1 MSYPVNY
8 STQLPKKS
16 RGFSLLEIL
25 VVILIIGFS
34 IKIVTFTVGESA
46 EDLLEKEALK
56 LHGIVNMASEFA
68 VLNQVELGFHL
79 DKSTLEFLVFDG
91 EQWTTFEAEELYK
104 PIEYGEEYKIELI
117 LEDLSWSQDNLLE
130 QSNWQEIMGSG
141 DNDNLLEL
149 KKKKI
154 PQVLVLSSGEVS
166 AFQLSLELSEEP
178 EPVYYVEGE
187 FMAPVKLRREPA
199 YD

>member
-1 MSYPVNY
+1 MSLPVNY
-8 STQLPKKS
+8 STQKLSRS

-34 IKIVTFTVGESA
+34 IQIVTFTVGEDD
-46 EDLLEKEALK
+46 EELLEKEALK
-56 LHGIVNMASEFA
+56 LHGIVNLASEFA
-68 VLNQVELGFHL
+68 VLNQVELGLHL
-79 DKSTLEFLVFDG
+79 DKRTLEFLVFDG

-104 PIEYGEEYKIELI
+104 PIEYTEEYKIELV
-117 LEDLSWSQDNLLE
+117 LEDLAWSQDNLLE

-141 DNDNLLEL
+141 DEDNLLEL

-154 PQVLVLSSGEVS
+154 PQVLILSSGEVS
-166 AFQLSLELSEEP
+166 AFQISLELTQEP
-178 EPVYYVEGE
+178 EPVYYIEGE
-187 FMAPVKLRREPA
+187 FMAPVKLRREPE

>member
-1 MSYPVNY
+1 MSQPMNY
-8 STQLPKKS
+8 STQMPTRS

-34 IKIVTFTVGESA
+34 IQLVTFTVGESD

-68 VLNQVELGFHL
+68 VLNQVELGLHL
-79 DKSTLEFLVFDG
+79 DKRTLEFLVFDG

-104 PIEYGEEYKIELI
+104 PIEYGEEYKVELV
-117 LEDLSWSQDNLLE
+117 LEDLSWAQDNLLE
-130 QSNWQEIMGSG
+130 QSNWQEIMGTG
-141 DNDNLLEL
+141 EDDNLLEL
-149 KKKKI
+149 QKKKI
-154 PQVLVLSSGEVS
+154 PQVLILSSGEVS
-166 AFQLSLELSEEP
+166 AFQVTLELAQEP
-178 EPVYYVEGE
+178 EPVYYIEGE
-187 FMAPVKLRREPA
+187 FMAPVKLRREPE